1 MAGLCPVMEV
11 NPVNISFESG
21 FTGFS
26 RLTITS
32 PVGVGRLLLHGA
44 FITLLFADA

>member
-21 FTGFS
+21 FSGF
-26 RLTITS
+26 RGLTITS
-32 PVGVGRLLLHGA
+32 PVWVGILLFHGA
-44 FITLLFADA
+44 FISKTLADA

>member
-21 FTGFS
+21 FSRFS
-26 RLTITS
+26 ALTITS
-32 PVGVGRLLLHGA
+32 PVWEEGYY
-44 FITLLFADA
+44 